1 MPILKPISGHT
12 SCAGIYRYLTKNDRA
27 LAHDFLNLDA
37 PENGE
42 FDWAEAMDET
52 RHAYRNDTPWGDRP
66 ARTYKHYVISPDPG
80 DAISLEKLRDLT
92 TAWAQEGFA
101 EYEVAIVYHD
111 DNENHIPHAHVVVNN
126 TNLVTGR
133 RLQDPSPSS
142 LNHSLQKLARG
153 RELHDFDS
161 GKPYPTYRDR
171 FKPKTMQREYVRR
184 AEREFEAKGEY
195 SWVADIRSRVGI
207 ARAIARSEGEFR
219 SVLSAIGVDVAD
231 NSPNAR
237 RRDWVYSLEGHPT
250 WRVSGER
257 LGLGYGRE
265 ALEQSFSLGAA
276 RHLSDASER
285 RIYEIARSAFEL
297 EDLAELRRLSDCVAA
312 IGRNGAGRWESV
324 ESIEASDPELAAYI
338 RGTGILGIERAD
350 SSRGVPAPKSSF
362 PETLEPEWRNGSGLD
377 SQREQSRRQ
386 ENKERGMQR

>member
-12 SCAGIYRYLTKNDRA
+12 SCTGIYRYLTKNGRA
-27 LAHDFLNLDA
+27 LARDFLNLDA
-37 PENGE
+37 PEEGD
-42 FDWAEAMDET
+42 FDWAAVMDET
-52 RHAYRNDTPWGDRP
+52 RHAYCNDTTWGDRP

-80 DAISLEKLRDLT
+80 DSISLEKLRDLA

-101 EYEVAIVYHD
+101 DYEVAIVYHD

-133 RLQDPSPSS
+133 RLQDPSPSL
-142 LNHSLQKLARG
+142 LNHSLQKLAKG
-153 RELHDFDS
+153 MELHDFDS
-161 GKPYPTYRDR
+161 GKPYPTYRNR
-171 FKPKTMQREYVRR
+171 FKPKTMQREYLRR
-184 AEREFEAKGEY
+184 AERELEAKGEY

-265 ALEQSFSLGAA
+265 ALKRSFSLGPAG
-276 RHLSDASER
+276 HLSDASER
-285 RIYEIARSAFEL
+285 RIFEIAKSAFEIG
-297 EDLAELRRLSDCVAA
+297 DLSELKRLSDCVSA
-312 IGRNGAGRWESV
+312 IGENGALRWKA
-324 ESIEASDPELAAYI
+324 IERIEVSDPELAAYI
-338 RGTGILGIERAD
+338 RESGIFTNGQAN
-350 SSRGVPAPKSSF
+350 SPRGVPTPDASF
-362 PETLEPEWRNGSGLD
+362 PETPEPEWRSGSRSA